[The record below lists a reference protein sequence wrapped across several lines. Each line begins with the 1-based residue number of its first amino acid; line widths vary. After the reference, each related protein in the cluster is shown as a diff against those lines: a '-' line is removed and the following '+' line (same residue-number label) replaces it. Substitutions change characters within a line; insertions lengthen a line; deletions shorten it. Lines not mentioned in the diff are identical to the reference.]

1 MWRCRALTRL
11 SRFRVGEFLSEAREW
26 GSAYGT
32 NNIIMT
38 MGSDFN
44 YQGGNSIGLKDRE
57 NSWTKFRGKTLTNFQ
72 AIFGVG
78 SKVLG
83 GAATCYKGFVVSFL
97 KAPLASLGCM
107 AAAV

>member
-1 MWRCRALTRL
+1 MWRCRALARL

-57 NSWTKFRGKTLTNFQ
+57 NSGGKLLQTFRQFSELAVKYL
-72 AIFGVG
+72 VG
-78 SKVLG
+78 RPLVTKVL
-83 GAATCYKGFVVSFL
+83 
-97 KAPLASLGCM
+97 
-107 AAAV
+107 